1 MREDPDIMLV
11 GELRDLETVAI
22 AIETAETGHLV
33 FGTLHTTTAASTVDR
48 VIDQFPTEQQAQI
61 RIMLSESLKG
71 VIAQNLC
78 RRIGGGRVAA
88 LEVLLINSAI
98 SNLIREAKTFQIPSM
113 MQVGRAQGM
122 VALND
127 ALMDLVTKKLVE
139 PEEAL
144 PLRQGMVIDRSTAI
158 RTGVYRLASADLATP
173 VITVRGSN
181 IELDLSGVELVGA
194 PDAATPDKYAGLA
207 ILIDG
212 GEHVTVRNATIRGF
226 KVGILARH
234 VKDLRLSGNDV
245 SRNWKQRLYSR
256 IERESLVDW
265 MSYHQ
270 NEKDEWLRY
279 GAGLYLVDIDGG
291 RIDRNIARQGQ
302 NGLMI
307 TRSRH
312 LTIWNNTFQFL
323 SSLGI
328 GMYRVTDS
336 TVMHNKIDWCVRG
349 YSHGFYNRGQDSAGI
364 LMYEQ
369 TSRNV
374 VAYNSVTH
382 SGDGLFLWAG
392 QSTMDNGQGG
402 SNDNLFYGNDF
413 SHAPTNGIE
422 ATFSRNQ
429 FINNRVEENWHGVWG
444 GYSFE
449 SLIAGNTF
457 ARNQEA
463 IAIEHGQD
471 NVIANNT
478 FTGDD
483 IGIRLWANE
492 TQDPNWGYP
501 KNRDTRSRNYT
512 IAGNTMTGVKTP
524 TQITRTENVEL
535 DGAAAPERPR
545 PTAPARMRDGI
556 DALLPPG
563 ARRGREY
570 IIVDEWGPYDW
581 TTPKLWPSGRSDAS
595 PLTLRVLGP
604 AGTWT
609 LRRATGASV
618 SAKAGTTPGDIVVT
632 PAASRIVDYTV
643 TLRDHTGRDFSYSRF
658 FAPIDWH
665 VRFFDISAAKDP
677 AVPDMAAVSRQ
688 APILDT
694 TADRLDYLSGR
705 AIANGLP
712 NDHIAMT
719 AEGVVDLPKG
729 PFTLRAISDDGV
741 RVWIDGRLAIDR
753 WDVHESV
760 VDEVPIPGGRHE
772 LRVEYFERT
781 GWAELRVEIVRP

>member
-1 MREDPDIMLV
+1 MRIS
-11 GELRDLETVAI
+11 
-22 AIETAETGHLV
+22 V
-33 FGTLHTTTAASTVDR
+33 FL
-48 VIDQFPTEQQAQI
+48 F
-61 RIMLSESLKG
+61 
-71 VIAQNLC
+71 
-78 RRIGGGRVAA
+78 AA
-88 LEVLLINSAI
+88 LVSTGWLPAE
-98 SNLIREAKTFQIPSM
+98 Q
-113 MQVGRAQGM
+113 
-122 VALND
+122 AL
-127 ALMDLVTKKLVE
+127 APAPGLVIE
-139 PEEAL
+139 
-144 PLRQGMVIDRSTAI
+144 RSTAI
-158 RTGVYRLASADLATP
+158 RRGVYQLSSANLESP
-173 VITVRGSN
+173 VIVVRGN
-181 IELDLSGVELVGA
+181 DIELDLSGVELVGSPA
-194 PDAATPDKYAGLA
+194 SATPDSYTGVA

-212 GEHVTVRNATIRGF
+212 GERITIRNAKIRGY
-226 KVGILARH
+226 KVGILARR

-245 SRNWKQRLYSR
+245 SRNWQQRLYSTV
-256 IERESLVDW
+256 ERESLVDW
-265 MSYHQ
+265 MSYHN

-279 GAGLYLVDIDGG
+279 GAGLYLSDIDGG
-291 RIDRNIARQGQ
+291 RIDGNIARQGQ

-307 TRSRH
+307 TRAKN
-312 LTIWNNTFQFL
+312 LLIWNNTFQFL

-336 TVMHNKIDWCVRG
+336 KVMHNRIDWCVRG

-392 QSTMDNGQGG
+392 QTTMDNGQGG

-449 SLIAGNTF
+449 SVIAGNTF
-457 ARNQEA
+457 SRNQEA

-501 KNRDTRSRNYT
+501 KNRDTRSRGYT
-512 IAGNTMTGVKTP
+512 IVNNTMSGVKTP
-524 TQITRTENVEL
+524 MQVTRTEDLRLE
-535 DGAAAPERPR
+535 APAPPAATRAAPDPIA
-545 PTAPARMRDGI
+545 PFSPLAPA
-556 DALLPPG
+556 P
-563 ARRGREY
+563 ARRGREL

-581 TTPKLWPSGRSDAS
+581 TSPKLWPAGRSDDA
-595 PLTLRVLGP
+595 PLKLRVLGP

-609 LRRATGASV
+609 LKRASGASV
-618 SAKAGTTPGDIVVT
+618 SAKAGAIPGEIVVT
-632 PAASRIVDYTV
+632 PETRRVVDFTV
-643 TLRDHTGRDFSYSRF
+643 TLRDAARREFSYSRF
-658 FAPIDWH
+658 FAPIDWSI
-665 VRFFDISAAKDP
+665 RFFDNSSRTYDLPDIAVISKQD
-677 AVPDMAAVSRQ
+677 
-688 APILDT
+688 PILVAKST
-694 TADRLDYLSGR
+694 RLDYLSSR
-705 AIANGLP
+705 AIAAGLP
-712 NDHIAMT
+712 NDHVALVADGIV
-719 AEGVVDLPKG
+719 ELPRGQFK
-729 PFTLRAISDDGV
+729 LRTISDDGV
-741 RVWIDGRLAIDR
+741 RVWVDGKLAIDR
-753 WDVHESV
+753 WDVHESI
-760 VDEVPIPGGRHE
+760 VDEVPITGGRHQ